1 MTHIVQPLAAARSVE
16 SLLVAAKEL
25 LLDAESEAKDGRLLM
40 IAKWIRERIDSLDNE
55 LLKEVRATVEA
66 LEKRQLGKPET
77 QP

>member
-1 MTHIVQPLAAARSVE
+1 MTETTEPLTAARSVE
-16 SLLVAAKEL
+16 SLLAAAKDL
-25 LLDAESEAKDGRLLM
+25 LLDAEGVAKDGQLTA
-40 IAKWIRERIDSLDNE
+40 IAHWIRERIDSLDNE